1 MPTRGL
7 LCVHRYN
14 PDEWTSYYIA
24 HDSKSVLKDMRSKLL
39 TKKTHKSVE
48 NLLLKYE
55 NEIINPITIHESLKR
70 KPDIDYCFPWYE
82 YILIVTLDKDGSVYI
97 DKVLETLEDKFVA
110 VEGQRKQKINKF

>member
-14 PDEWTSYYIA
+14 PDEWTSYYIS
-24 HDSKSVLKDMRSKLL
+24 HDSKYVLKDMRSKLL
-39 TKKTHKSVE
+39 TKKTHKSFE

-55 NEIINPITIHESLKR
+55 NETIDTITIHESLKR

-97 DKVLETLEDKFVA
+97 DKVLETLEDKFVT
-110 VEGQRKQKINKF
+110 VKGQRNQKRNKF